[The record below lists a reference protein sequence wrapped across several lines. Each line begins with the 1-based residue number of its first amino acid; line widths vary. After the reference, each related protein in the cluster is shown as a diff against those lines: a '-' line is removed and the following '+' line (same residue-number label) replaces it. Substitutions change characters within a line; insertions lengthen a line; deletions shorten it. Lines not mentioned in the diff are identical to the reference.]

1 MLKAETAST
10 TPRSTQEL
18 REIALIKNDPPHGIE
33 RIPSIVV
40 FDGGVPIKTSDG
52 YHLGG
57 IGVSGATATD
67 DGKCA
72 RAGVRAIKE
81 DLKNSTK

>member
-33 RIPSIVV
+33 RIPS
-40 FDGGVPIKTSDG
+40 IKTSDG